1 MAEQD
6 IDIFGEYTLNDEEK
20 ELIFG
25 GTKAEDNNFEAEQSL
40 YKERESVS
48 GQDYSSNEDINLL
61 GQIDPEE
68 DVDQSNK
75 ALYKD
80 VLSRMA
86 KEESSDKKNQP
97 MYLQKLSESSAG
109 SGGIGSTLADISVG
123 AISGI
128 PVAALEVI
136 NTVDSAAEGI
146 TNWLGADVDLVPF
159 DDIRDSALKALKKNK
174 FTESMSGQISQGI
187 GQFVTGFIPIF
198 RALKSVSLLN
208 NSAKKVIAAD
218 ALTSATV
225 FNPDDPNAFNMVQ
238 HVGVLKDFDDATG
251 NAVTDMLAT
260 DPNDPELYNR
270 FRNAASGVIE
280 GAAVDG
286 IFKLLKYASVQA
298 KGITQEKLGLFKGTT
313 PEKELTESISDA
325 EAQIVSLEA
334 EVKRAKDPKKKTALL
349 QGLAHQRALAKRLE
363 EEATGKPFVEEKAY
377 DFEENQLSRDSQEQ
391 IEVETD
397 ELKEKLNVKFETA
410 LKQRYEKL
418 PNDLRGATP
427 SFYGQRVN
435 FKDDITK
442 SIYIVTDRRSLETG
456 KLKDIASKSN
466 RHSEYQAFLTDTVG
480 MSEAEIFEIG
490 KRIDRD
496 LKAGDTV
503 GSLKLYRLEIQ
514 DDIASGKIDS
524 LDVTFNTK
532 LDPESLKAVN
542 VPMSEN
548 FKPLVKPISMT
559 SKEFEELADS
569 SIDAYKGIIRNIF
582 NDKPLWKK
590 GLPKGVKVKI
600 SKNKKG
606 SKVEKSNITGQPKF
620 IFKSKTTG
628 KWFRIEHGDVNT
640 PKDLDNLYT
649 WLRRELSDRD
659 AGPRIKLR
667 AEEAK
672 AQQILP
678 QALDS
683 NDPLKF
689 MLNKGISAET
699 AILSRLIHGAA
710 LHNLR
715 DLALK
720 RAAGDKSTK
729 VKNAYLKALAYWSN
743 AHAWQGVVARRSA
756 QATRAFGHTISS
768 GVNAEL
774 LEKILLEETQSNTI
788 PFAGGLDKLSKMISK
803 TESLEGA
810 NGAIEAVMDK
820 SGITDVMIEH
830 YMGVG
835 LLSGV
840 STQIANLMGGMG
852 VATVMQPI
860 EKMVGKFWGGHSK
873 SQAVHELIDGYVGLF
888 GGTLKNLKLASKTV
902 WEGKPQGFA
911 AQKMEIRDQTITGQ
925 SVVEAG
931 EARVSALRFLGN
943 LNRGGTRF
951 LIAGDDFV
959 RSSIHTMQVTAAA
972 RSQARAEGLTG
983 QAFKDRA
990 AYLQKY
996 PKALKSYDAV
1006 KLESTRLGDEATFT
1020 QKLDGLAAA
1029 LGDTAYQYP
1038 LIRLFTPFVKVM
1050 YNLPKYFL
1058 ERDPLSQSVRFVGSS
1073 SFRDKLAQDTKF
1085 RNNFFAKMSTGT
1097 MLLGAGTM
1105 LAINGKITGSA
1116 RKDYGQEKNKMMINH
1131 FPNSYRYEDKDGKIS
1146 NIDLS
1151 RLEPYAS
1158 FFQYSAD
1165 LVELLPNLSE
1175 KDASEV
1181 VSQAVWAM
1189 SDNIISDTW
1198 VPGLSELMN
1207 VMMGRNTEQSVETA
1221 LKRMVSG
1228 FTPAIARELSRSPDT
1243 VIPESRGGALELFDD
1258 KMVKYGSTAKQQ
1270 SFQQLLMRMYS
1281 TIPGYNGYPKYDR
1294 WGNMMMRG
1302 GSDPSE
1308 AHPLEFIAPWSVKRQ
1323 KYDKVD
1329 EYLDEIKLE
1338 ISDLKPA
1345 ITIGVAKG
1353 GSVPLN
1359 PAQFDQYHLLA
1370 TKELSGLPTDG
1381 AKFSPKD
1388 IIKLRKAP
1396 SRIKSIIKQVIN
1408 SRGFK
1413 DIQVSGFGQD
1423 DNQRAIIKSII
1434 LKERER
1440 ARSLLLAIKGNEG
1453 LLDESIKR
1461 AAIARENPNQI
1472 LN

>member
-6 IDIFGEYTLNDEEK
+6 IDIFGEYALTTEEK
-20 ELIFG
+20 EFIFG
-25 GTKAEDNNFEAEQSL
+25 GTQAEKDNLEAEESL
-40 YKERESVS
+40 YKQREAVS
-48 GQDYSSNEDINLL
+48 GQDYSSSEDIDLL
-61 GQIDPEE
+61 SQINIEGDI
-68 DVDQSNK
+68 DQSNE

-80 VLSRMA
+80 VLNQMA
-86 KEESSDKKNQP
+86 KEESSNKKNEP
-97 MYLQKLSESSAG
+97 MYLQKLAESSAG

-136 NTVDSAAEGI
+136 NTIDSAAEGI

-159 DDIRDSALKALKKNK
+159 DEIRDSTLKALKKNK
-174 FTESMSGQISQGI
+174 FTESMSGQIAQGI
-187 GQFVTGFIPIF
+187 GQFVTGFVPIF
-198 RALKSVSLLN
+198 RGLKSISLLN

-218 ALTSATV
+218 AITSATV

-251 NAVTDMLAT
+251 NAVTELLAT

-298 KGITQEKLGLFKGTT
+298 KGITQEKLGLFKEPS
-313 PEKELTESISDA
+313 PEKELAESISDA
-325 EAQIVSLEA
+325 ESQIVSLEA
-334 EVKRAKDPKKKTALL
+334 EVKRAKDPEQKTALL
-349 QGLAHQRALAKRLE
+349 QGLTRQRALAKRLE

-397 ELKEKLNVKFETA
+397 ELKEELNVKFETA
-410 LKQRYEKL
+410 LEQRYEKL
-418 PNDLRGATP
+418 PNKLRGATP

-435 FKDDITK
+435 FQDDITK
-442 SIYIVTDRRSLETG
+442 SIYIVTDPHSLKTG
-456 KLKDIASKSN
+456 KLKDIKNKSN
-466 RHSEYQAFLTDTVG
+466 RHAEYQRFLTDTVG
-480 MSEAEIFEIG
+480 MSEAEIFEVG

-503 GSLKLYRLEIQ
+503 GSLKMYRLEIQ
-514 DDIASGKIDS
+514 NDILSGNIDS
-524 LDVTFNTK
+524 LESTFNLK

-548 FKPLVKPISMT
+548 FKPLVKPVSMT
-559 SKEFEELADS
+559 SKEFEGLADS

-582 NDKPLWKK
+582 NDKPLWEK
-590 GLPKGVKVKI
+590 GLPKDVKI
-600 SKNKKG
+600 KTGKDKKG
-606 SKVEKSNITGQPKF
+606 SRIEKSNITGQPKF
-620 IFKSKTTG
+620 VFKSKTTG
-628 KWFRIEHGDVNT
+628 KWFQIEHGDVGT

-649 WLRRELSDRD
+649 WLRRELSDKD

-699 AILSRLIHGAA
+699 AILSRLIHGTA
-710 LHNLR
+710 LHNIR

-729 VKNAYLKALAYWSN
+729 VKNDYLKALAYWSN
-743 AHAWQGVVARRSA
+743 AHAWQGVIARKSA
-756 QATRAFGHTISS
+756 QATRAFGHTINS
-768 GVNAEL
+768 GVNNEL
-774 LEKILLEETQSNTI
+774 LERILLEETQSNSI
-788 PFAGGLDKLSKMISK
+788 PFSGGIDKLSKMISK

-820 SGITDVMIEH
+820 SGVTDVMIEH

-835 LLSGV
+835 LLSGI
-840 STQIANLMGGMG
+840 STQVANLMGGMG

-860 EKMVGKFWGGHSK
+860 EKMVGKIWGGHSK
-873 SQAVHELIDGYVGLF
+873 SEAVHELIDGYVGLF

-996 PKALKSYDAV
+996 SKALKSYDAV

-1073 SFRDKLAQDTKF
+1073 SFRDKLAKDTKF

-1105 LAINGKITGSA
+1105 LAVNGKITGSA

-1131 FPNSYRYEDKDGKIS
+1131 FPNSYRYEDENGKIK

-1175 KDASEV
+1175 KDAGEV
-1181 VSQAVWAM
+1181 VAQAVWAM
-1189 SDNIISDTW
+1189 SDNIVSDTW
-1198 VPGLSELMN
+1198 VPGLSELLN
-1207 VMMGRNTEQSVETA
+1207 VMMGRSTEQSVEKA

-1228 FTPAIARELSRSPDT
+1228 FTPAIARELGRSPEAI
-1243 VIPESRGGALELFDD
+1243 IPESRGGALELFDD

-1308 AHPLEFIAPWSVKRQ
+1308 SHPLEFVLPWNVKRQ
-1323 KYDKVD
+1323 KYDKID
-1329 EYLDEIKLE
+1329 EYIDEIQLE
-1338 ISDLKPA
+1338 VNDLRPA
-1345 ITIGVAKG
+1345 ITIGGING

-1359 PAQFDQYHLLA
+1359 PAQFEQYHLLA
-1370 TKELSGLPTDG
+1370 TKDLSGLPTNVE
-1381 AKFSPKD
+1381 KFSPKD
-1388 IIKLRKAP
+1388 IIKLRNAP
-1396 SRIKSIIKQVIN
+1396 SRLKSMITKVVN
-1408 SRGFK
+1408 SKGFK
-1413 DIQVSGFGQD
+1413 GIQVSGFGKN
-1423 DNQRAIIKSII
+1423 DNQRAIIKNII
-1434 LKERER
+1434 LEQRGI
-1440 ARSLLLAIKGNEG
+1440 ARDLLLAIKGNES

-1461 AAIARENPNQI
+1461 AEIPRQNPTEIFN
-1472 LN
+1472 

>member
-6 IDIFGEYTLNDEEK
+6 IDIFGEYALTTEEK

-25 GTKAEDNNFEAEQSL
+25 GTQAEKDNLQAEESL
-40 YKERESVS
+40 YKQRESVL
-48 GQDYSSNEDINLL
+48 GQDYSSSEDIDLL
-61 GQIDPEE
+61 SQIDIEE
-68 DVDQSNK
+68 DIGQSNE

-80 VLSRMA
+80 VLNQMA
-86 KEESSDKKNQP
+86 KEESSDKKNEP
-97 MYLQKLSESSAG
+97 MYLQKLAESSAG

-159 DDIRDSALKALKKNK
+159 DEIRDSALKALKKNK
-174 FTESMSGQISQGI
+174 FTESMSGQIAQGI
-187 GQFVTGFIPIF
+187 GQFVTGFVPIF
-198 RALKSVSLLN
+198 RGLKSISLLN
-208 NSAKKVIAAD
+208 NPAKKVIAAD
-218 ALTSATV
+218 AITSATV

-251 NAVTDMLAT
+251 NAVTELLAT

-298 KGITQEKLGLFKGTT
+298 KGISQEKLGLFKEPS
-313 PEKELTESISDA
+313 PEKELAESISDA

-334 EVKRAKDPKKKTALL
+334 EVKRAKDPKQKTALL
-349 QGLAHQRALAKRLE
+349 QGLTRQRALAKRLE

-397 ELKEKLNVKFETA
+397 ELKKELNVKFETA
-410 LKQRYEKL
+410 LEQRYEKL
-418 PNDLRGATP
+418 PNKLRGATP

-435 FKDDITK
+435 FQDDITK
-442 SIYIVTDRRSLETG
+442 SIYIVTDPHSLKTG
-456 KLKDIASKSN
+456 KLKDVKNKSN
-466 RHSEYQAFLTDTVG
+466 RHAEYQRFLTDTVG
-480 MSEAEIFEIG
+480 MSEAEIFEVG
-490 KRIDRD
+490 RRIDKD

-503 GSLKLYRLEIQ
+503 GSLKMYRLEIQ
-514 DDIASGKIDS
+514 NDVLSGNIDS
-524 LDVTFNTK
+524 LDVTFKPK

-548 FKPLVKPISMT
+548 FKPLVKPISG
-559 SKEFEELADS
+559 EELSRIAEE
-569 SIDAYKGIIRNIF
+569 SISAMSESPIRTKILF
-582 NDKPLWKK
+582 RGDE
-590 GLPKGVKVKI
+590 GVKVIGKD
-600 SKNKKG
+600 
-606 SKVEKSNITGQPKF
+606 ITGGPKYAF
-620 IFKSKTTG
+620 TSKTTG
-628 KWFRIEHGDVNT
+628 KSFQISHGDINT

-649 WLRRELSDRD
+649 WLRRELGDER
-659 AGPRIKLR
+659 AGPRVELR
-667 AEEAK
+667 AEEVK

-689 MLNKGISAET
+689 MLDKGISAET
-699 AILSRLIHGAA
+699 AILSRLIHGTA
-710 LHNLR
+710 LHNIR

-729 VKNAYLKALAYWSN
+729 VKNDYLKALAYWSN
-743 AHAWQGVVARRSA
+743 AHAWQGVIARRAA
-756 QATRAFGHTISS
+756 QATRAFGHTINS
-768 GVNAEL
+768 GVNNEL
-774 LEKILLEETQSNTI
+774 LERILLEETQSNSI
-788 PFAGGLDKLSKMISK
+788 PFSGGIDKLSKMISK

-835 LLSGV
+835 LLSGI
-840 STQIANLMGGMG
+840 STQVANLMGGMG

-860 EKMVGKFWGGHSK
+860 EKMVGKIWGGHSK
-873 SQAVHELIDGYVGLF
+873 SQAVHELIDGYAGLF
-888 GGTLKNLKLASKTV
+888 GGTWKNLKLASKTV

-925 SVVEAG
+925 SVTEAG

-951 LIAGDDFV
+951 LMGGDDFV
-959 RSSIHTMQVTAAA
+959 RSSVHIMRVTAAA
-972 RSQARAEGLTG
+972 RSQARSEGLTG
-983 QAFKDRA
+983 QAFVDRA

-996 PKALKSYDAV
+996 PKALKNYDAV
-1006 KLESTRLGDEATFT
+1006 QLESTRLGDEATFT

-1029 LGDTAYQYP
+1029 LGDTAHKYP

-1058 ERDPLSQSVRFVGSS
+1058 ERDPLSQSVRFATSS
-1073 SFRDKLAQDTKF
+1073 SFRDKLSKDIKF
-1085 RNNFFAKMSTGT
+1085 RNNFYAKMSTGT
-1097 MLLGAGTM
+1097 MLLGAGVM
-1105 LAINGKITGSA
+1105 LAVNGKITGSA

-1131 FPNSYRYEDKDGKIS
+1131 FPNSYRYEDENGKTK

-1175 KDASEV
+1175 EDAGEV
-1181 VSQAVWAM
+1181 VAQAVWAM
-1189 SDNIISDTW
+1189 SDNIVSDTW
-1198 VPGLSELMN
+1198 VPGLSELLN
-1207 VMMGRNTEQSVETA
+1207 VMMGRSTEQSVEKA

-1228 FTPAIARELSRSPDT
+1228 FTPAIARELERSPKAI
-1243 VIPESRGGALELFDD
+1243 IPESRGEALELFDD

-1308 AHPLEFIAPWSVKRQ
+1308 SHPLEFILPWNVKRQ
-1323 KYDKVD
+1323 KYDKID
-1329 EYLDEIKLE
+1329 EYIDEIQLE
-1338 ISDLKPA
+1338 VNDLRPA
-1345 ITIGVAKG
+1345 ITIGGING

-1359 PAQFDQYHLLA
+1359 PAQFEQYHLLA
-1370 TKELSGLPTDG
+1370 TKDLSGLPTNVE
-1381 AKFSPKD
+1381 KFSPKD
-1388 IIKLRKAP
+1388 IIKLRNAP
-1396 SRIKSIIKQVIN
+1396 SRLKSMITKVVN
-1408 SRGFK
+1408 SKGFK
-1413 DIQVSGFGQD
+1413 GIQVSGFGKN
-1423 DNQRAIIKSII
+1423 DNQRAIIKNII
-1434 LKERER
+1434 LEQRGI
-1440 ARSLLLAIKGNEG
+1440 ARDLLLAIKGNES

-1461 AAIARENPNQI
+1461 AEIPRQHPTEIFN
-1472 LN
+1472 